1 MIDFVRFVSGV
12 ILIAISLVGGVCR
25 GWRVWY
31 QSRFQ
36 MVDARHTNISST
48 VEVDE
53 SLGFDITGMEVM
65 QIIQGEE

>member
-1 MIDFVRFVSGV
+1 MIDFVGFVSGV
-12 ILIAISLVGGVCR
+12 ILIAISLVGGVFM

-36 MVDARHTNISST
+36 MVDARHTNLSQMEN
-48 VEVDE
+48 VNEA
-53 SLGFDITGMEVM
+53 LGFDITGMEVM